1 MMSWVYIYFNNI
13 LFNKEKDIEILRLT
27 AKIQRLEGI
36 LDSIQYIIKDKKQE
50 VETDY
55 I

>member
-1 MMSWVYIYFNNI
+1 MSWVYIYFNNI

-36 LDSIQYIIKDKKQE
+36 IDSIQYIIKDKE
-50 VETDY
+50 
-55 I
+55 